1 MRLSTAQLDAG
12 LPSVTTWT
20 MVILIYH
27 IFIFFIHLIEN
38 ICVLDI
44 HNVNY
49 FVTVS
54 RGQEMKFDMG
64 LCSNACA
71 RFCNDGEVIQSVE
84 A

>member
-12 LPSVTTWT
+12 LPFVTTWT
-20 MVILIYH
+20 MVILIDQFY
-27 IFIFFIHLIEN
+27 FYFYRQKKY
-38 ICVLDI
+38 CVLDI
-44 HNVNY
+44 HNLNY